1 MNEVTIITPCSRPK
15 NLPILFES
23 LDFSV
28 IKKWLIIYDSTKG
41 ETPPQFEHNKIAEC
55 NEGKVGFSGNTQRN
69 RGIESTRG
77 GLIYFLDDDNVI
89 HPNFWNILP
98 RFSNEELN
106 LFQIEGHPQT
116 ESLNLRNPGPSTIDT
131 SMYCVDRKLVGNT
144 RWLPHLYAADGVF
157 AETLYCKKPN
167 SLKIF
172 DEKAAYYN
180 YLSRDKKEDSGKCP
194 STSAMKTANVIL
206 ANQDLYSPETVKTAH
221 FALSLPKNDILNENF
236 SYAQIRYLAEENYE
250 LEILKKKKI
259 LIRGAGLM
267 GRNNLIK
274 CKDLGIEIQGFL
286 VSDQSKEVGTII
298 DGIPVFPFNE
308 KFNKEK
314 YYVLISSIFLASIEI
329 EMINLGWKIDKDYT
343 ILF

>member
-1 MNEVTIITPCSRPK
+1 MNELTIITPCSRPQ
-15 NLPILFES
+15 NLPLLFES
-23 LDFSV
+23 LEFSL
-28 IKKWLIIYDSTKG
+28 IKNWLIIYDSTKG
-41 ETPPQFEHNKIAEC
+41 EIPPQFKHPQITEL
-55 NEGKVGFSGNTQRN
+55 NEDRTGLSGNTQRN
-69 RGIESTRG
+69 RGIENTPS

-116 ESLNLRNPGPSTIDT
+116 DSLNLRNPGPGTIDT

-157 AETLYCKKPN
+157 AETLYCKKTN

-172 DEKAAYYN
+172 DEKSAYYN
-180 YLSRDKKEDSGKCP
+180 YLSTDKKEDSGKCT
-194 STSAMKTANVIL
+194 STSANKTANVIL

-236 SYAQIRYLAEENYE
+236 SYAQIRYLAEEDHK
-250 LEILKKKKI
+250 LEISKKKKI
-259 LIRGAGLM
+259 LIRGAGLK
-267 GRNNLIK
+267 GRNDLIK
-274 CKDLGIEIQGFL
+274 CKDFGIETQGFL
-286 VSDQSKEVGTII
+286 VSGQSKEVGMII
-298 DGIPVFPFNE
+298 DGLRVFPFNK

-314 YYVLISSIFLASIEI
+314 YHILISSTFFASIEI
-329 EMINLGWKIDKDYT
+329 EMITLGWKIDRDYT

>member
-1 MNEVTIITPCSRPK
+1 VNEVTIITPCSRPK
-15 NLPILFES
+15 NLPLLFES
-23 LDFSV
+23 LEFSL
-28 IKKWLIIYDSTKG
+28 IKNWLIVYDSTKRD
-41 ETPPQFEHNKIAEC
+41 TAHQFKHPKIIEY
-55 NEGKVGFSGNTQRN
+55 NEERVGFSGNTQRN
-69 RGIESTRG
+69 RGIQNTHG

-89 HPNFWNILP
+89 HPHFWNILP
-98 RFSNEELN
+98 GFSNEKLN
-106 LFQIEGHPQT
+106 LFQIEGHPKT
-116 ESLNLRNPGPSTIDT
+116 ESLNLRNPGPGTIDT

-236 SYAQIRYLAEENYE
+236 SYAQIRYLAEEDDE

-259 LIRGAGLM
+259 LIRGAGLK
-267 GRNNLIK
+267 GRNDLIK
-274 CKDLGIEIQGFL
+274 CKDFGIETQGFL
-286 VSDQSKEVGTII
+286 VSDQSKEVGMFI
-298 DGIPVFPFNE
+298 DGLQVFPFNK

-314 YYVLISSIFLASIEI
+314 CHVLISSTFFASIEI
-329 EMINLGWKIDKDYT
+329 EMIKLGWKIDKDYT